1 MVNATINL
9 YNLAIFPLLKEFI
22 HYIHMYVASK
32 YLKFIQPELNSE
44 RGMGNMGVS
53 GLVEYF
59 KTMNHV
65 LHDVDQLAIIT
76 LTGL

>member
-1 MVNATINL
+1 
-9 YNLAIFPLLKEFI
+9 
-22 HYIHMYVASK
+22 MYVASK

>member
-1 MVNATINL
+1 ML
-9 YNLAIFPLLKEFI
+9 LFYMIFEGWGGG
-22 HYIHMYVASK
+22 
-32 YLKFIQPELNSE
+32 
-44 RGMGNMGVS
+44 GMGNVGVAEH
-53 GLVEYF
+53 VEYF